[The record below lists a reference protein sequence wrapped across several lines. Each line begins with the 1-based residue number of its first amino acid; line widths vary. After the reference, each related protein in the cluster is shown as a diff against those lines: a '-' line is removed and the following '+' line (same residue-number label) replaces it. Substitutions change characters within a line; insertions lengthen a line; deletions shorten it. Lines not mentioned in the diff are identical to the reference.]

1 MLIYKYYKYYI
12 VYNIILDSSSDY
24 FFSCRLLVLVL
35 QTRAITMEFANP
47 QIALL
52 LVLLANVLVVI
63 QALRVRWE
71 TQFNFSFTLRFEKN
85 GILLCFLEQK
95 YNITSK
101 NIILDN
107 LLLVLA
113 IFYWDQSIRP

>member
-63 QALRVRWE
+63 QALRVR
-71 TQFNFSFTLRFEKN
+71 
-85 GILLCFLEQK
+85 
-95 YNITSK
+95 
-101 NIILDN
+101 
-107 LLLVLA
+107 
-113 IFYWDQSIRP
+113 

>member
-1 MLIYKYYKYYI
+1 MRL
-12 VYNIILDSSSDY
+12 LSSSVAEKGNIVICYY

-63 QALRVRWE
+63 QALRVR
-71 TQFNFSFTLRFEKN
+71 
-85 GILLCFLEQK
+85 
-95 YNITSK
+95 
-101 NIILDN
+101 
-107 LLLVLA
+107 
-113 IFYWDQSIRP
+113 